1 MLEALSLRGVARD
14 RTSVRLRAVGLIL
27 GAVGVV
33 LGLVVLGSGLA
44 AGSTSDVTDRAT
56 LLGWS
61 FGVATTGFAL
71 VKIAIATI
79 LAGILTQLWRRVE
92 TTRQVLPSL
101 VPAVTADGPVGV
113 VETPYGPAT
122 VDAKAPAPLL
132 IHRTARAMWAPMLA
146 MGAMGVL
153 AGLVLSLVQA
163 DSVGSDPELV
173 RQLSVWVP
181 GLQFLG
187 EALLLSGISLL
198 LGTILFA
205 LRAGG
210 GEVQESLGVRVTTLI
225 KPLTAKVFVGLMALG
240 LMISIAQFV
249 GYAVTAG
256 ETDPVIFAS
265 RLAWLGPLREAGLGF
280 LLAGIVMALATI
292 ARVLGFQF
300 WRLRSIA
307 LDGR

>member
-1 MLEALSLRGVARD
+1 
-14 RTSVRLRAVGLIL
+14 
-27 GAVGVV
+27 
-33 LGLVVLGSGLA
+33 LA
-44 AGSTSDVTDRAT
+44 AGSTADVSDRAT

-61 FGVATTGFAL
+61 FGLATTGFAL
-71 VKIAIATI
+71 VKIGIATI
-79 LAGILTQLWRRVE
+79 LAGILMQLWRRVE

-101 VPAVTADGPVGV
+101 APAVTVDGPLGV
-113 VETPYGPAT
+113 VETPFGPAT
-122 VDAKAPAPLL
+122 VDAKEPAPLL
-132 IHRTARAMWAPMLA
+132 IHRMARAMWAPMLA

-163 DSVGSDPELV
+163 DSVGSDPELA
-173 RQLSVWVP
+173 RRLSAWVP

-198 LGTILFA
+198 LETILFA

-210 GEVQESLGVRVTTLI
+210 GEVQGSIGVRVATLI
-225 KPLTAKVFVGLMALG
+225 KPLTAKVFVGLMAVG
-240 LMISIAQFV
+240 LMISIGQFI

-256 ETDPVIFAS
+256 ETNAVTFAS

-300 WRLRSIA
+300 WRLRSIV

>member
-1 MLEALSLRGVARD
+1 
-14 RTSVRLRAVGLIL
+14 VGLVL

-33 LGLVVLGSGLA
+33 LGFVVLGSGLT
-44 AGSTSDVTDRAT
+44 AGSTIDLTERAT
-56 LLGWS
+56 LLAWS

-71 VKIAIATI
+71 LKIGIATI
-79 LAGILTQLWRRVE
+79 LAGILTQLWRRVDA
-92 TTRQVLPSL
+92 TKQVLPSL
-101 VPAVTADGPVGV
+101 APTVAADGPVGV
-113 VETPYGPAT
+113 VETPYGRAT
-122 VDAKAPAPLL
+122 VDARAPAPLL
-132 IHRTARAMWAPMLA
+132 IHRMARAMWAPMLA

-163 DSVGSDPELV
+163 DSVGGSELV
-173 RQLSVWVP
+173 RQLSALVP

-187 EALLLSGISLL
+187 EALLLSGISFL

-205 LRAGG
+205 LRSGG
-210 GEVQESLGVRVTTLI
+210 GEVQESIGTRVTTLI
-225 KPLTAKVFVGLMALG
+225 KPTTAKVFVGLMALG
-240 LMISIAQFV
+240 LMISIGQFV

-256 ETDPVIFAS
+256 ETDPVTFAS

-300 WRLRSIA
+300 WRLRSIV
-307 LDGR
+307 LDAR